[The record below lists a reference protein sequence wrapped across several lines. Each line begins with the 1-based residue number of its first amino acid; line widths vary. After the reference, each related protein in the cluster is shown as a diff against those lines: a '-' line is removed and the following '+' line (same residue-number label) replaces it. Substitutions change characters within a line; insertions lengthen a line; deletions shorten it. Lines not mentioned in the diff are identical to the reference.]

1 MAKFVASGVT
11 LLSTNNTIVFQNP
24 NASYLVLSLYGATV
38 SDAPAN
44 VDISVSGSL
53 FNTFLTKNNQIGN
66 GESVDF
72 IANRVVLASGDTL
85 QARSS
90 LASGIDIF
98 ASLYEINS

>member
-1 MAKFVASGVT
+1 MAKFIASGVT
-11 LLSTNNTIVFQNP
+11 LTTTDNTIVFQDP

-38 SDAPAN
+38 AGAPSS
-44 VDISVSGSL
+44 VDIVVSGALLNSY
-53 FNTFLTKNNQIGN
+53 LTKSNQVGN